1 MGGYKMTD
9 FILGVAIIILAI
21 CVLILD
27 RKKKNKQN
35 KGEVSYDINYY
46 QCYFNNNYYVYFRF

>member
-1 MGGYKMTD
+1 MGCYKMTD

-27 RKKKNKQN
+27 RKKKNK
-35 KGEVSYDINYY
+35 
-46 QCYFNNNYYVYFRF
+46 